1 MSAKDK
7 DSKPLRRL
15 KQFFGIHNKGGIA
28 TLRGRQDFVLAPEIE
43 AQLRKE
49 NPINQRNRVL
59 RDLCEDVKENSVDY
73 GDMEKLRLLIE
84 DLFCPEI
91 PKDYRNQAYSFYRCL
106 IAGQYDRLHKM
117 RVHIF
122 DIIKDNDIQEDVAL
136 RFDLLN
142 ALTDNGKVIEH
153 LEEKM
158 GHFLLSWMPA
168 VVTASKTEE
177 FLTLLVNV
185 VKYNAAYM
193 DDDVIMQLVQNVCY
207 LCCWVKDKNVVMG
220 CLQVLDTVVRY
231 SNLPSESLQDFVSAL
246 CRTVNIEA
254 YCQESW
260 KIMRN
265 LLGTH
270 MGHAALYTMCRI
282 LQKKDYQQDTGL
294 MRGAVFY
301 INMGLWG
308 SKRVPSL
315 VCTETSVLPSLL
327 QAASAGQAVV
337 VYEVMLSC
345 QRLVNKYG
353 VELQDPAWDLLLSI
367 LEAVVKHIEVSPHP
381 TAQQS
386 TALVGKHL
394 HETLCHIEKLYEL
407 GQFQG
412 SARRVF
418 ELIERCSPHRPEASV
433 MRLVTYLAS
442 SVEPTRHQWLAKL
455 HALLEKFFRLE
466 TRTKIRVKV
475 LGVLEKVIQT
485 NRAAYEDELI
495 EQAVVPFLDH
505 IDQDQDVAVRNA
517 AAGLLIELCL
527 SCDSKRCLELLDI
540 LEKLLNRPFEVPN
553 IVDSELIDTCTV
565 AKGVVHIFVAK
576 MYQLPSAH
584 AIRAYKILVNHLEM
598 HYRNQS
604 VLDNHRS
611 IRQPIFECFLC
622 IRANYSYQ
630 LGYPGGM
637 KAELG
642 KPLVFSPYL
651 GVDHKHGERTGG
663 ASSPPPVSPAPS
675 AHVPCVFT
683 ALSLT
688 HACKAVIS
696 GLRHERDWKV
706 LELIL
711 SQVPEVMKNKALILS
726 RHANDIDQMA
736 ASLCSI
742 VSFMLNDR
750 SLPDTLRN
758 TPSPKESRFSRSDFH
773 SYLFPVLASLA
784 SYHNNLDPPHQR
796 RLICSLELGLQS
808 KCAAKVISAL
818 TTCTLEMK
826 DAMYKLLP
834 EVLLNLSKISDTV
847 NIALPILSFLSTLT
861 RLPKVFASFVGD
873 QYMSVLAISLPYSNP
888 FKYNHFIVSLAHHV
902 IAVWFL
908 KCRLPFRKDF
918 VQFITKGL
926 KANVSQMSLEDG
938 QVLRQDPLKVD
949 LLNEDSSSR
958 KRSSSL
964 TEQGSRRRT
973 IGSRL
978 DARIVDLKPP
988 DEALTLFH
996 MELTETCIDLM
1007 ARYTFSTC
1015 AAMPKR
1021 LPAVR
1026 SLLSGGQSMTWL
1038 LGNRLITVTTSG
1050 CTQKVKRDGLCDKCL
1065 LSCRLEQADAT
1076 TESSTC
1082 DLSGSNLPQER
1093 ISRTEQQNKAT
1104 LQRSN
1109 SVDVSATVSRDD
1121 KSSGSAAAS
1130 STSGGSSRNL
1140 PLLVQVPQGTNSLA
1154 PSVSSPTE
1162 EHRRLSGSLE
1172 MMDSESSKLDQLIQ
1186 GVDRNDLQDKS
1197 LCCCWCNG
1205 WAEIYVRRPTG
1216 DMSWV
1221 MRIQN
1226 QNSVLDL
1233 SDVPTLFL
1241 PSLMKKEQS
1250 VPTVLSLS
1258 ERNSIDDATLPI
1270 SEENAVSSL
1279 VSLQPAPP
1287 SAQSE
1292 PVNIPASPIRRSP
1305 SRQSSRDS
1313 LDEEEE
1319 EECDP
1324 DAELDDGSGRARNP
1338 VRRSNSSPEMSAG
1351 WRNPFLSSAAAD
1363 REKMDKMTKPSY
1375 SKDLRANCEAI
1386 PEEIAGLG
1394 TTPPSSS
1401 PGSETLQKALRQ
1413 NTSAIISSN
1422 VAESQA
1428 TTVTSAASSNLS
1440 IGSTSTTS
1448 PLVTSSLKVGYPLQA
1463 SSTTNVYPTSP
1474 LLLPSTLTTKPPLSP
1489 TQTRHMNELEQKAKV
1504 SGTASPNVMGKD
1516 RVLASGRLSSG
1527 SASSSVGGSTSSLD
1541 SKANTE
1547 QLHLQLDRRVQQT
1560 SAPASPTTS
1569 HAHNLSAS
1577 AERINRD
1584 DGSLRQDP
1592 AALPPLAF
1600 KRDRGH
1606 TISVM
1611 SPVRKP
1617 RLDLD
1622 AKRNKSISSSP
1633 RSKETQQRSSVNPN
1647 LIFLQLY
1654 HSSYFGSSTEKPLL
1668 ANSDGLK
1675 LAIKNFDRMPPY
1687 ETHKVGVLYVGLGQ
1701 ANNEQEILRNTTG
1714 SLRYTEFLQRLGSL
1728 ISLEDPDP
1736 HLFLGGLEKNKDGK
1750 FAYFWQDDV
1759 TQVTFHVAT
1768 LMPTRDSDPSCTDKK
1783 RHIGNNYVTIVFNE
1797 SGEDFHIQTIKGQ
1810 FSYACVEIQPLDHG
1824 SNQVTLRTRDMLKDL
1839 GLTSEPRVVSDLNL
1853 GILARQLALHAN
1865 LASKSWS
1872 GKERGNIYASNWLE
1886 RLRTIKRM
1894 RAKIIQESKS
1904 EDNSGPVST
1913 SSGHKPPIDVNS
1925 RINRNLPDDFTE
1937 YT

>member
-1 MSAKDK
+1 MSTKDK
-7 DSKPLRRL
+7 DNKPLRRL
-15 KQFFGIHNKGGIA
+15 KQFFGIKGIA
-28 TLRGRQDFVLAPEIE
+28 TLKSRQDFILAPDVE
-43 AQLRKE
+43 AQLRKD
-49 NPINQRNRVL
+49 NNMNQRIRVL
-59 RDLCEDVKENSVDY
+59 RELCDAVKENSVEY

-84 DLFCPEI
+84 DLFYPDTPRE
-91 PKDYRNQAYSFYRCL
+91 YRQQGYTFYRCL

-117 RVHIF
+117 RLHIF
-122 DIIKDNDIQEDVAL
+122 DIIRNNDKNNDVHEDVASRL
-136 RFDLLN
+136 DLLN

-158 GHFLLSWMPA
+158 GHFLLSWMPS
-168 VVTASKTEE
+168 VVSASKTEE
-177 FLTLLVNV
+177 FLGLLVNV

-193 DDDVIMQLVQNVCY
+193 DDNVIMLLVQHVCF
-207 LCCWVKDKNVVMG
+207 LCCWVSSRNVVLG

-231 SNLPSESLQDFVSAL
+231 SNLPSESLLDFVSAL

-270 MGHAALYTMCRI
+270 MGHAALYTMCTI
-282 LQKKDYQQDTGL
+282 LQNKDYQGDSGL

-308 SKRVPSL
+308 NKRVPTL

-327 QAASAGQAVV
+327 QAASAGKSVV

-367 LEAVVKHIEVSPHP
+367 LEAVVKYIEFAEVSPQPSAHN
-381 TAQQS
+381 

-394 HETLCHIEKLYEL
+394 HETLCTIETLYEL

-418 ELIERCSPHRPEASV
+418 ELIERCSPHRPESSV

-442 SVEPTRHQWLAKL
+442 SVEPTRHKWLAKL
-455 HALLEKFFRLE
+455 HALLEKFFRSE
-466 TRTKIRVKV
+466 TRTNIRVKV
-475 LGVLEKVIQT
+475 LRVLDKVIQT

-495 EQAVVPFLDH
+495 EQAVVPFLAH
-505 IDQDQDVAVRNA
+505 VDQDPDVAVRNA
-517 AAGLLIELCL
+517 AAALLIDLCL
-527 SCDSKRCLELLDI
+527 QCDTKRCLELLDI
-540 LEKLLNRPFEVPN
+540 LEKLLNRPFEAGN
-553 IVDSELIDTCTV
+553 DLEIADTITV

-576 MYQLPSAH
+576 MYQLPSGH
-584 AIRAYKILVNHLEM
+584 AIHAYKILVNHLDS
-598 HYRNQS
+598 HYRS
-604 VLDNHRS
+604 PPVLEHHSS
-611 IRQPIFECFLC
+611 IRYVIFECFLS
-622 IRANYSYQ
+622 IRANSCYQ

-663 ASSPPPVSPAPS
+663 ASSPPPVSPAPT

-696 GLRHERDWKV
+696 GLKNERDWKV
-706 LELIL
+706 LHLIL
-711 SQVPEVMKNKALILS
+711 TQVPEVMKNKALILS
-726 RHANDIDQMA
+726 RHANDIDLMA

-742 VSFMLNDR
+742 VSTMLNDR
-750 SLPDTLRN
+750 NLHDSLRN
-758 TPSPKESRFSRSDFH
+758 TPGQRFQRSEFL
-773 SYLFPVLASLA
+773 SFLYPVLASLA
-784 SYHNNLDPPHQR
+784 SYHNHLDPNHQR
-796 RLICSLELGLQS
+796 RLICSLECGLQS
-808 KCAAKVISAL
+808 RCAAQVVSAL

-847 NIALPILSFLSTLT
+847 TIALPILSFLSTLT

-918 VQFITKGL
+918 VKFITTGL
-926 KANVSQMSLEDG
+926 KANVTRLPLDEGPM
-938 QVLRQDPLKVD
+938 LRQDPLKLD

-973 IGSRL
+973 AGSRL
-978 DARIVDLKPP
+978 DTRIVDLKPA
-988 DEALTLFH
+988 DESLTLFH

-1021 LPAVR
+1021 LPAVQ
-1026 SLLSGGQSMTWL
+1026 SLLSGGQAMTWL
-1038 LGNRLITVTTSG
+1038 VGNRLITVTTSG
-1050 CTQKVKRDGLCDKCL
+1050 CIQKVKRDGLCDKCL
-1065 LSCRLEQADAT
+1065 STCRIESDPAT
-1076 TESSTC
+1076 PTESSTY
-1082 DLSGSNLPQER
+1082 DLSTSSSAVHLG
-1093 ISRTEQQNKAT
+1093 KAS
-1104 LQRSN
+1104 LQRSS
-1109 SVDVSATVSRDD
+1109 SVDVTATVSRDE

-1130 STSGGSSRNL
+1130 SSTGGSIRNL
-1140 PLLVQVPQGTNSLA
+1140 PLLVQVPQGSSNNLA
-1154 PSVSSPTE
+1154 PNINSPTDE
-1162 EHRRLSGSLE
+1162 QRRLSGSLE
-1172 MMDSESSKLDQLIQ
+1172 TVDTDSSKLDQLIQ
-1186 GVDRNDLQDKS
+1186 GVDRIELQDKS
-1197 LCCCWCNG
+1197 QCACWCNG

-1226 QNSVLDL
+1226 QNCSLDM

-1241 PSLMKKEQS
+1241 PSLIKRDNAGAVFISPADKIGVDETALPAS
-1250 VPTVLSLS
+1250 DENPSSNLPTV
-1258 ERNSIDDATLPI
+1258 
-1270 SEENAVSSL
+1270 
-1279 VSLQPAPP
+1279 QPTSAP
-1287 SAQSE
+1287 SE
-1292 PVNIPASPIRRSP
+1292 PVNIPASPVRRSP

-1319 EECDP
+1319 EEGDP
-1324 DAELDDGSGRARNP
+1324 ETEIDDGSGRARNP

-1351 WRNPFLSSAAAD
+1351 WRNPFLSSSAAD
-1363 REKMDKMTKPSY
+1363 REKMEKMTKPSY

-1394 TTPPSSS
+1394 TTPPSTSPIVPRFPINEGQKTFPQSAVTISDNDVGSS
-1401 PGSETLQKALRQ
+1401 PVPTGSLVIA
-1413 NTSAIISSN
+1413 SN
-1422 VAESQA
+1422 V
-1428 TTVTSAASSNLS
+1428 TTVLPN
-1440 IGSTSTTS
+1440 STSTTS
-1448 PLVTSSLKVGYPLQA
+1448 PLVTSSKA
-1463 SSTTNVYPTSP
+1463 ENSSQPFSAGGIHSTPP
-1474 LLLPSTLTTKPPLSP
+1474 LLLPSTLATKPPLSP
-1489 TQTRHMNELEQKAKV
+1489 TQTRHANDPEPKSKA
-1504 SGTASPNVMGKD
+1504 GNAASPSVAAKE
-1516 RVLASGRLSSG
+1516 RVSTSGRLSSG
-1527 SASSSVGGSTSSLD
+1527 SGSSSVGGSTSSLD
-1541 SKANTE
+1541 SKANID
-1547 QLHLQLDRRVQQT
+1547 QLQLQLDRRVQQT

-1569 HAHNLSAS
+1569 HAHHLSAS

-1592 AALPPLAF
+1592 AALPPLSF

-1617 RLDLD
+1617 KFD
-1622 AKRNKSISSSP
+1622 AEKRNAKNANSP
-1633 RSKETQQRSSVNPN
+1633 RTKENNQRSSVNPN
-1647 LIFLQLY
+1647 LIFLQLF
-1654 HSSYFGSSTEKPLL
+1654 HSSYFGNTTEKPLL
-1668 ANSDGLK
+1668 VSNNSAILQR
-1675 LAIKNFDRMPPY
+1675 AIKVLDFTPPY
-1687 ETHKVGVLYVGLGQ
+1687 ETHQVGVLYVSSGQ
-1701 ANNEQEILRNTTG
+1701 VNNEQEILRNTSG

-1728 ISLEDPDP
+1728 ISLEEPDP
-1736 HLFLGGLEKNKDGK
+1736 HLFLGGLDPNIDGK

-1759 TQVTFHVAT
+1759 TQVLFHVAT
-1768 LMPTRDSDPSCTDKK
+1768 LMPTKDKDPSCTNKK

-1797 SGEDFHIQTIKGQ
+1797 SGEDFSIQTIKGQ

-1824 SNQVTLRTRDMLKDL
+1824 SNQVTLRIRDELAEL
-1839 GLTSEPRVVSDLNL
+1839 GLTGEPRVVSDSNL

-1865 LASKSWS
+1865 LASKSLR
-1872 GKERGNIYASNWLE
+1872 GKCSGNIYASNWLE
-1886 RLRTIKRM
+1886 RLRAIKRM
-1894 RAKIIQESKS
+1894 RAKILQNLSDE
-1904 EDNSGPVST
+1904 NSGSANPTTGTNSSVET
-1913 SSGHKPPIDVNS
+1913 SSRH
-1925 RINRNLPDDFTE
+1925 RHLPDDFTD

>member
-1 MSAKDK
+1 
-7 DSKPLRRL
+7 
-15 KQFFGIHNKGGIA
+15 
-28 TLRGRQDFVLAPEIE
+28 
-43 AQLRKE
+43 
-49 NPINQRNRVL
+49 
-59 RDLCEDVKENSVDY
+59 
-73 GDMEKLRLLIE
+73 
-84 DLFCPEI
+84 
-91 PKDYRNQAYSFYRCL
+91 
-106 IAGQYDRLHKM
+106 
-117 RVHIF
+117 
-122 DIIKDNDIQEDVAL
+122 
-136 RFDLLN
+136 
-142 ALTDNGKVIEH
+142 
-153 LEEKM
+153 
-158 GHFLLSWMPA
+158 
-168 VVTASKTEE
+168 
-177 FLTLLVNV
+177 
-185 VKYNAAYM
+185 
-193 DDDVIMQLVQNVCY
+193 
-207 LCCWVKDKNVVMG
+207 
-220 CLQVLDTVVRY
+220 
-231 SNLPSESLQDFVSAL
+231 
-246 CRTVNIEA
+246 
-254 YCQESW
+254 
-260 KIMRN
+260 MRN

-282 LQKKDYQQDTGL
+282 LQNKDYQQHTGL

-308 SKRVPSL
+308 NKRVPSL

-327 QAASAGQAVV
+327 QAALAGKDVV

-353 VELQDPAWDLLLSI
+353 VDLQDPAWDLLLSI
-367 LEAVVKHIEVSPHP
+367 LEAVVKHIEDSSNPP
-381 TAQQS
+381 S
-386 TALVGKHL
+386 TSLVGKHL
-394 HETLCHIEKLYEL
+394 HETLCTVETLYEL

-418 ELIERCSPHRPEASV
+418 DLIERCSPHRPEGSV
-433 MRLVTYLAS
+433 MRLVSYLAS
-442 SVEPTRHQWLAKL
+442 SVEPTRHHWLAKL
-455 HALLEKFFRLE
+455 HALLEKFFRSE
-466 TRTKIRVKV
+466 TRTNIRVKV
-475 LGVLEKVIQT
+475 LGVLDKVIQT

-495 EQAVVPFLDH
+495 EQAVVPFLAH
-505 IDQDQDVAVRNA
+505 IDQDPDVAVRNA
-517 AAGLLIELCL
+517 AAALLIELCL
-527 SCDSKRCLELLDI
+527 NCDSKRCLELLDI
-540 LEKLLNRPFEVPN
+540 LEKLLNRPFETQNV
-553 IVDSELIDTCTV
+553 VESELIDTCTV

-584 AIRAYKILVNHLEM
+584 AIRAYKILVNHLDA
-598 HYRNQS
+598 HYKNQNI
-604 VLDNHRS
+604 LDQHRP
-611 IRQPIFECFLC
+611 IRHAIFECFLS
-622 IRANYSYQ
+622 IRANSTYQ

-642 KPLVFSPYL
+642 KPLIFSPYL

-696 GLRHERDWKV
+696 GLKNERDWRI
-706 LELIL
+706 LQLIL
-711 SQVPEVMKNKALILS
+711 TEVPEVMKNKALILS
-726 RHANDIDQMA
+726 RHANDIDKMA

-742 VSFMLNDR
+742 VSNLLNDR
-750 SLPDTLRN
+750 SLPDAVRN
-758 TPSPKESRFSRSDFH
+758 TPSPRFSRSEFH
-773 SYLFPVLASLA
+773 AYLFPVLASLA
-784 SYHNNLDPPHQR
+784 SYHNHLDLPHQR
-796 RLICSLELGLQS
+796 RLIRSLECGLQS
-808 KCAAKVISAL
+808 RCAPQVISAL

-834 EVLLNLSKISDTV
+834 GVLLNLSKISDTV

-873 QYMSVLAISLPYSNP
+873 QYMSVLAISLPFSNP

-908 KCRLPFRKDF
+908 KCRLPFRRDF
-918 VQFITKGL
+918 VKFITKGL
-926 KANVSQMSLEDG
+926 KANVSQLPLEDG
-938 QVLRQDPLKVD
+938 PVMRQEPLKLD

-978 DARIVDLKPP
+978 DARTLATQPIVDESLN
-988 DEALTLFH
+988 LFH

-1015 AAMPKR
+1015 SAMPKR
-1021 LPAVR
+1021 LPAVQ
-1026 SLLSGGQSMTWL
+1026 SLLNGGQSMTWL

-1050 CTQKVKRDGLCDKCL
+1050 CIQKVKRDGLCDKCL
-1065 LSCRLEQADAT
+1065 CSCRLEPGKYNKNTKCTNCYFSLINFKVRFTVQVYQACASDF
-1076 TESSTC
+1076 
-1082 DLSGSNLPQER
+1082 NLKVTA
-1093 ISRTEQQNKAT
+1093 S
-1104 LQRSN
+1104 
-1109 SVDVSATVSRDD
+1109 VSRDE
-1121 KSSGSAAAS
+1121 KSSSSTAAS
-1130 STSGGSSRNL
+1130 SSSGGSTRNL
-1140 PLLVQVPQGTNSLA
+1140 PLLVQVPQGSTSSLA
-1154 PSVSSPTE
+1154 PTLSSPTE

-1186 GVDRNDLQDKS
+1186 GVDSIEHQDK
-1197 LCCCWCNG
+1197 LQCACWCNG

-1226 QNSVLDL
+1226 QNSALDL

-1241 PSLMKKEQS
+1241 PSLMKRDCS
-1250 VPTVLSLS
+1250 G
-1258 ERNSIDDATLPI
+1258 A
-1270 SEENAVSSL
+1270 
-1279 VSLQPAPP
+1279 APP
-1287 SAQSE
+1287 SISDKNGDDSAVAPVDETPLSVAQTMQHIPASSE

-1324 DAELDDGSGRARNP
+1324 DTEMDDGSGRARNP

-1351 WRNPFLSSAAAD
+1351 WRNPFLASSAAD
-1363 REKMDKMTKPSY
+1363 REKMEKVTKPSY
-1375 SKDLRANCEAI
+1375 SRQYRANCEAI

-1394 TTPPSSS
+1394 TTPPSTSPIVARFPGVETVQKTTPQSSSISLSSAPDGHSTNSPSVCIQLKTGPTPASTSS
-1401 PGSETLQKALRQ
+1401 P
-1413 NTSAIISSN
+1413 
-1422 VAESQA
+1422 
-1428 TTVTSAASSNLS
+1428 
-1440 IGSTSTTS
+1440 
-1448 PLVTSSLKVGYPLQA
+1448 KVGTQSQPMGTYQ
-1463 SSTTNVYPTSP
+1463 SSP
-1474 LLLPSTLTTKPPLSP
+1474 LLHPSTLAAKPPLSP
-1489 TQTRHMNELEQKAKV
+1489 TQSRHVTEPEAKPKMAPAV
-1504 SGTASPNVMGKD
+1504 VNISGKERAV
-1516 RVLASGRLSSG
+1516 ASGRLSGG

-1541 SKANTE
+1541 GAKVNTD
-1547 QLHLQLDRRVQQT
+1547 QLQLQLDRRVQQT

-1569 HAHNLSAS
+1569 HAQHLSQS

-1584 DGSLRQDP
+1584 DVSLRQDP
-1592 AALPPLAF
+1592 AALPPLSF

-1611 SPVRKP
+1611 SPARKP
-1617 RLDLD
+1617 RVDLD
-1622 AKRNKSISSSP
+1622 AKRNKSSSSSP

-1654 HSSYFGSSTEKPLL
+1654 HSSYFGNTTEKPLL
-1668 ANSDGLK
+1668 VSNSAQLQR
-1675 LAIKNFDRMPPY
+1675 AIKVLDLTPPY
-1687 ETHKVGVLYVGLGQ
+1687 ETHQVGVLYVGMGQ
-1701 ANNEQEILRNTTG
+1701 TNNEQEILRNTTG

-1736 HLFLGGLEKNKDGK
+1736 HLFLGGLEPSKDGK

-1768 LMPTRDSDPSCTDKK
+1768 LMPTRDSDPCCTDKK

-1797 SGEDFHIQTIKGQ
+1797 SGEDFSVQTIKGQ

-1824 SNQVTLRTRDMLKDL
+1824 SNQVTLRTRDELTEL
-1839 GLTSEPRVVSDLNL
+1839 GLTGEPRVVSDLNL

-1865 LASKSWS
+1865 LASKSLR
-1872 GKERGNIYASNWLE
+1872 GKNSGNIYASNWLE
-1886 RLRTIKRM
+1886 RLRKIKQM
-1894 RAKIIQESKS
+1894 RTKILQECNS
-1904 EDNSGPVST
+1904 EESGEPRTV
-1913 SSGHKPPIDVNS
+1913 SSGNKPPTDSNS
-1925 RINRNLPDDFTE
+1925 RINRYLPDDFTE